1 MQIGKTLALC
11 CLILGSWAGAAP
23 AGLWYTQPAPVGA
36 VSLPWAPEGKG
47 NEGPKVWESR
57 TLPVG
62 NGRMGGTVYGGPKLD
77 CVSLNEV
84 SLWSGGPNLR
94 DNGRNYSYGPMA
106 GKNDFGSYQPFGKLY
121 VEFAG
126 SDKVEN
132 YKRSLTL
139 ADGIHRVS
147 FSDASTGSPVK
158 HKRECFVSEPDDVVV
173 YYAEADAKGA
183 ITADV
188 ALLPFHTVS
197 YSVEEGNTICMR
209 GTLANGEV
217 FEGRIQARV
226 EGGSCKVVHSKTE
239 LKVTYDSKGDNT
251 MPVYRADAVPYFR
264 IAGADSFTLLITLA
278 TDYKMDYAAG
288 WKGADPAKHNKKVLR
303 SLKNTAVNVLRTR
316 HSKHVGSLF
325 GRMSIDLGKSAPE
338 VAALPTDQRLA
349 RYKNNPDDPELEA
362 LVYQYGRY
370 MLIAGSRPGNLP
382 LTLQG
387 IWNNRVHA
395 PWACDYHNNINLQM
409 CYWGAEVANLSEC
422 HLPLIDFIQ
431 AMQQP
436 LHEMTQK
443 EFGKDKR
450 GWTTR
455 ISQNPWGGGGWVK
468 WNPPVNAWY
477 ALHVWDHYQFTQDK
491 KYLRKVAYPILK
503 NVCNFWEDSLKEV
516 GEGGVGLM
524 SDGKPLTADQHP
536 ELKAIKK
543 GSLVSPRGWSHEW
556 GPVEDGCMHDQQL
569 VWELFDITASA
580 AEILGVDAAWAARL
594 TDKKNRLVPNRIAD
608 GGYLQEWIVDRP
620 NMVSGHRH
628 TSHLI
633 GVFPGS
639 TISLARTPELAAAA
653 IKSLELRGLSG
664 DNRRSW
670 TWPWRTA
677 LWARFHDAEN
687 AHYMVRSYLMYNA
700 LDNLFGNHPP
710 MQLDGTYG
718 MTGGM
723 SEMLVQ
729 SHTGRIELLPAL
741 PKAWKDGSVRG
752 LRARGGITID
762 MEWKDGKVTRLDL
775 ISTPPAKPRP
785 VEVVKDGEVIT
796 ITPRTPDA
804 K

>member
-1 MQIGKTLALC
+1 
-11 CLILGSWAGAAP
+11 
-23 AGLWYTQPAPVGA
+23 
-36 VSLPWAPEGKG
+36 
-47 NEGPKVWESR
+47 
-57 TLPVG
+57 
-62 NGRMGGTVYGGPKLD
+62 
-77 CVSLNEV
+77 
-84 SLWSGGPNLR
+84 
-94 DNGRNYSYGPMA
+94 
-106 GKNDFGSYQPFGKLY
+106 
-121 VEFAG
+121 
-126 SDKVEN
+126 
-132 YKRSLTL
+132 
-139 ADGIHRVS
+139 
-147 FSDASTGSPVK
+147 
-158 HKRECFVSEPDDVVV
+158 
-173 YYAEADAKGA
+173 
-183 ITADV
+183 
-188 ALLPFHTVS
+188 
-197 YSVEEGNTICMR
+197 
-209 GTLANGEV
+209 
-217 FEGRIQARV
+217 
-226 EGGSCKVVHSKTE
+226 
-239 LKVTYDSKGDNT
+239 
-251 MPVYRADAVPYFR
+251 
-264 IAGADSFTLLITLA
+264 
-278 TDYKMDYAAG
+278 
-288 WKGADPAKHNKKVLR
+288 
-303 SLKNTAVNVLRTR
+303 
-316 HSKHVGSLF
+316 
-325 GRMSIDLGKSAPE
+325 
-338 VAALPTDQRLA
+338 
-349 RYKNNPDDPELEA
+349 
-362 LVYQYGRY
+362 
-370 MLIAGSRPGNLP
+370 
-382 LTLQG
+382 
-387 IWNNRVHA
+387 
-395 PWACDYHNNINLQM
+395 
-409 CYWGAEVANLSEC
+409 
-422 HLPLIDFIQ
+422 
-431 AMQQP
+431 
-436 LHEMTQK
+436 
-443 EFGKDKR
+443 
-450 GWTTR
+450 
-455 ISQNPWGGGGWVK
+455 
-468 WNPPVNAWY
+468 
-477 ALHVWDHYQFTQDK
+477 
-491 KYLRKVAYPILK
+491 
-503 NVCNFWEDSLKEV
+503 
-516 GEGGVGLM
+516 
-524 SDGKPLTADQHP
+524 
-536 ELKAIKK
+536 
-543 GSLVSPRGWSHEW
+543 
-556 GPVEDGCMHDQQL
+556 MHDQQL